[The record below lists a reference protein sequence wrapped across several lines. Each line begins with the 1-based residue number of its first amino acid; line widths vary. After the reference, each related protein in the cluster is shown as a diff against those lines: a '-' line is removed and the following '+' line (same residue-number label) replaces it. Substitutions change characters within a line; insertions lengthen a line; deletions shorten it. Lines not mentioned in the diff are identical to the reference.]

1 MSRRFYPLLL
11 IVALLLA
18 TAGCGGSASAGD
30 SSKLTVLDYY
40 ADEPSHSQWGKRLSD
55 CAKTVGATVNHQ
67 SVPGAQLIAKVLQ
80 QASSR
85 TLPDLLMLDNP
96 DVQQIASTG
105 ALLPLNDLGV
115 TADGF
120 SPGIVSAGTYQG
132 KLYAATPAVN
142 TIVLFYDKDV
152 LAKAGVKPPT
162 TWAELRAAAKKLTVP
177 GRYGLAFDANAD
189 YEGAWTF
196 LPFMWSN
203 GGNENKLDSPQ
214 VQQSL
219 QFWVDLFRDGSV
231 SKGALNWRQSDVN
244 DQFMAGKAAM
254 MVNGPWQ
261 IQTLNKKATL
271 HWDTVK
277 IPVPAAGATA
287 VAPLG
292 GEMWTVPQSTS
303 KERQQKAAKVVA
315 CLIQDKNMLATAKE
329 GFLIPTKPAVARQ
342 YAADVP
348 SMASFVDTVGHAR
361 ARTGQLGPKWPKAAQ
376 AIYTAFQAAL
386 TGQSTPAAA
395 LAQAQKTVTSS

>member
-1 MSRRFYPLLL
+1 MSRRAYSLLV
-11 IVALLLA
+11 ICALLLGA
-18 TAGCGGSASAGD
+18 AGCGGSASAGD

-40 ADEPSHSQWGKRLSD
+40 ADEPSHSQWGTRLSN
-55 CAKTVGATVNHQ
+55 CAKTVGATINHQ

-105 ALLPLNDLGV
+105 ALVPLDSFGIN
-115 TADGF
+115 ASGF

-142 TIVLFYDKDV
+142 TIVLFYDKDI

-162 TWAELRAAAKKLTVP
+162 TWAELRTAAKKLTVP

-214 VQQSL
+214 VQQAL
-219 QFWVDLFRDGSV
+219 QFWVDLFKDGSV
-231 SKGALNWRQSDVN
+231 SKGALTWRQSDVN

-261 IQTLNKKATL
+261 IQNLAKKPGL

-277 IPVPAAGATA
+277 IPVPTAGAAA

-292 GEMWTVPQSTS
+292 GEMWTVPQSAS
-303 KERQQKAAKVVA
+303 KERQQKAAKVISCMVE
-315 CLIQDKNMLATAKE
+315 DKNILATAKE
-329 GFLIPTKPAVARQ
+329 ASLVPTKPAVALQ
-342 YAADVP
+342 FATEVP
-348 SMASFVDTVGHAR
+348 SMASFVDTVANAR

-395 LAQAQKTVTSS
+395 LAQAQKTATTS